1 MIKKEVL
8 SELRTY
14 VLKEKEYLREAVSD
28 LFAGNRKNYYT
39 VEIESGRK
47 LKVMR
52 YLPTSASPR
61 GDYEPPWANVEG
73 VMACLGQLEELQGRE
88 FTDEEKEEL
97 EEYALGIF
105 EEGLIK
111 DRAYSKMYGTVLE
124 YATYNEC
131 NKEELD
137 EAIIIILENFDD

>member
-1 MIKKEVL
+1 M
-8 SELRTY
+8 
-14 VLKEKEYLREAVSD
+14 REAVSD

-61 GDYEPPWANVEG
+61 GDYEAPWTNVEG
-73 VMACLGQLEELQGRE
+73 VMACLGQLEELQGRG

-97 EEYALGIF
+97 KEYALGIF

-111 DRAYSKMYGTVLE
+111 DRAYSTMYGSVLE
-124 YATYNEC
+124 YATFDDC
-131 NKEELD
+131 TAEELD
-137 EAIIIILENFDD
+137 EAVTIILGEREG